1 MLDPGITKK
10 ITVSSIN
17 CNSLNSSV
25 ASKNNRNLKVHGK
38 TKLSTD
44 IVFLCDLRLSNRQ
57 LVSSENE
64 IRKAFQLNMYDGY
77 DCFFNSTKNK
87 RGVGIHI
94 NKKISYAVLG
104 REDDPEVNFILL
116 HIDLAGE
123 NLVIASVYGPNSM
136 DLTFFTKLKAG
147 LRSMSPNNAVPVIV
161 GGDWNCTYSADPVN
175 VNIDVINMIDLPNK
189 RHSEAVIGRVYTV
202 HPTSNAE
209 CYFLLMLLH
218 SVVGP
223 SSFQDLKTVDGF
235 VCETYREACEKRGLL
250 EHDQH
255 WENTMAEASESQ
267 MPKSLRH
274 LFCIILTTCKV
285 SNPLAL
291 WEKCKKELSADIL
304 HHIKVKQENSESSEL
319 STEAE
324 YKTLL
329 LLEDIC
335 LAMNGKL
342 LPELGIPLENHNSTK
357 ALSAML
363 YRETHYNKEEL
374 KFDIDQKE
382 PMLLPEQRL
391 IYKEILQSVLEN
403 QEAIFFIDAPGGTG
417 KTFLLNLLLS
427 KVRKDVGIALAVASS
442 GSNFVRYY

>member
-1 MLDPGITKK
+1 
-10 ITVSSIN
+10 
-17 CNSLNSSV
+17 
-25 ASKNNRNLKVHGK
+25 
-38 TKLSTD
+38 
-44 IVFLCDLRLSNRQ
+44 
-57 LVSSENE
+57 
-64 IRKAFQLNMYDGY
+64 
-77 DCFFNSTKNK
+77 
-87 RGVGIHI
+87 
-94 NKKISYAVLG
+94 
-104 REDDPEVNFILL
+104 
-116 HIDLAGE
+116 
-123 NLVIASVYGPNSM
+123 
-136 DLTFFTKLKAG
+136 
-147 LRSMSPNNAVPVIV
+147 
-161 GGDWNCTYSADPVN
+161 
-175 VNIDVINMIDLPNK
+175 
-189 RHSEAVIGRVYTV
+189 
-202 HPTSNAE
+202 
-209 CYFLLMLLH
+209 MLLH

-403 QEAIFFIDAPGGTG
+403 QEGIFFIDAPGGTG